1 MKYVAVMPFIVES
14 FKDDCLAAC
23 KLDNLLLVDNTID
36 NRGVM
41 RSHNLGVDF
50 MRDQDADWL
59 IVLSAAIRFG
69 PAGGL
74 DLVRMLDTSHARA
87 HVVNA
92 VGVYGWHLM
101 AFARE
106 TVELAGRWDENFY
119 PYGWDDNDYA
129 IRIHKAQPE
138 AAWWGATLE
147 VTDTIMGHSIQ
158 LAGVTVDNEHH
169 LDYFTKK
176 WGDVPGPPF
185 EAYHDTPWGD
195 PGHAVGY
202 WPATEL
208 GGQWDQ
214 PAPEP
219 IPTTIHR

>member
-1 MKYVAVMPFIVES
+1 MKYVAVLPFVVQHYRDACVEQ
-14 FKDDCLAAC
+14 CR
-23 KLDNLLLVDNTID
+23 LDNVLEVDNTVE

-59 IVLSAAIRFG
+59 IIISAAIRFG

-74 DLVRMLDTSHARA
+74 DLIRTLETTHKDA

-106 TVELAGRWDENFY
+106 TVEAAGRWDENY
-119 PYGWDDNDYA
+119 HPYGFDDNDYA
-129 IRIHKAQPE
+129 IRIHKAIPE
-138 AAWWGATLE
+138 GKWWGTTVE
-147 VTDTIMGHSIQ
+147 VTDTIMGHSIKIG
-158 LAGVTVDNEHH
+158 GVTTDDAKH
-169 LDYFTKK
+169 LAYFTEK

-185 EAYHDTPWGD
+185 EAYYDTPWND
-195 PGHAVGY
+195 PTNPVGY
-202 WPATEL
+202 WPATMGAE
-208 GGQWDQ
+208 WDK
-214 PAPEP
+214 PAPC
-219 IPTTIHR
+219 